1 MGISSLKDEPPLKVP
16 PDRVG
21 LVAVDVDGTLLRSDR
36 KICAAAVEAIRR
48 CIKAKV
54 KVVLASARP
63 PRSVRQIH
71 QALGLD
77 TVSIHYNG
85 ALIHDLVR
93 RKNLFH
99 QPMDAKL
106 VRKIIDVAR
115 AIDPK
120 VIVSLEI
127 LDHWFTDHFDP
138 QYATETGRIFKPD
151 EVGPLE
157 KFLDQPVT
165 KLMLLGPP
173 ARLAKVRQP
182 IIEQFAGQIGVAVTD
197 PDLLQLTHHEVDK
210 AEALARVARVY
221 GVKRR
226 HIMAIGDAPN
236 DATMLQWAG
245 WGVAVGNAWPE
256 AKAAADTVAP
266 SNNDSGVA
274 YAIRRYVFG
283 EKR

>member
-1 MGISSLKDEPPLKVP
+1 MGIASLKDEPPLKVP

-36 KICAAAVEAIRR
+36 KICVAAVEAIRR
-48 CIKAKV
+48 CVRHKV

-63 PRSVRQIH
+63 PRSVRRIH

-85 ALIHDLVR
+85 ALIHDLIR
-93 RKNLFH
+93 GKHLFH
-99 QPMDAKL
+99 QPLDPKL
-106 VRKIIDVAR
+106 AGKIIQFAR
-115 AIDPK
+115 GIDPK
-120 VIVSLEI
+120 LIVSLEI
-127 LDHWFTDHFDP
+127 LDKWYTDHFDP

-151 EVGPLE
+151 EVGPLDT
-157 KFLDQPVT
+157 FLAQPVT

-173 ARLAKVRQP
+173 ARLAKVRLQV
-182 IIEQFAGQIGVAVTD
+182 IEQFGGQIGVAVTD
-197 PDLLQLTHHEVDK
+197 PDLIQITHQEVDK
-210 AEALARVARVY
+210 AAALARVARVY

-226 HIMAIGDAPN
+226 NIMAIGDAPN
-236 DATMLQWAG
+236 DAPMLQWSG

-256 AKAAADTVAP
+256 AREAADAVAP
-266 SNNDSGVA
+266 SNNDRGVA